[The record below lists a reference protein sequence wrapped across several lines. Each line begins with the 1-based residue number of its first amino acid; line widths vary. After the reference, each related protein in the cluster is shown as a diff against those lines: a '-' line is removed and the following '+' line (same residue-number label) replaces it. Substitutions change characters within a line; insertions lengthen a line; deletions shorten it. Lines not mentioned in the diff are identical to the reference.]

1 MKKNILKYLYRII
14 LIISLFMLANIKT
27 IGLIVDE
34 KLLISLTL
42 GLFVIFY
49 FVPSPIYFRNEK
61 GKFRRALLGNEL
73 LIIFLWASVL
83 TVIYSVASLIM
94 LKNIIGMRIWL
105 SSWIV
110 AFFVLAFIFWNGIIR
125 VYLTSTQLGIRYRV
139 IGLICGLIPVAH
151 LFALGK
157 IISVVSK
164 EIEVE
169 HEKNVINRTRK
180 NDKICET
187 KYPILLVHGI
197 FFRDSKLLN
206 YWGRIPEEL
215 IKNGATVFYG
225 NQQSADSVADCGA
238 EIANRIREIKLQT
251 GAEKVNIIAHSKGG
265 LDSRYAI
272 SVEGVAPY
280 VASLT
285 TINTPHRGCE
295 FAEYLLKEIPDNQ
308 QQLIANAYNTALK
321 KLGDPNP
328 DFIKGVTD
336 LTASNCEKNNNL
348 MKDVEGV
355 YYQSVGSILNVARGG
370 RFPLNLTTNFV
381 KYFDGPNDG
390 LVGINSFKWGENY
403 QLITI
408 KGNRGIS
415 HGDMI
420 DLNRENFDEFDV
432 REFYVQLVNHLREMG
447 F

>member
-348 MKDVEGV
+348 MKDIEGV

-390 LVGINSFKWGENY
+390 LVGINSFKWGKNY
-403 QLITI
+403 QLITV

>member
-390 LVGINSFKWGENY
+390 LVGINSFKWGKNY
-403 QLITI
+403 QLITV